1 MGSSPMRGSYFKFKT
16 NPNTIR
22 KTMNA
27 AILTIGEEILIGQIV
42 DTNSAW
48 IATQLNAFGVKVSR
62 IVSISDTLE
71 EIKSAIHDLFTKYDI
86 VLVTGGLG
94 PTNDDITKLAICEY
108 FGAKLVL
115 HKPTLEHITHI
126 FSQRGL
132 PLTTLNAKQA
142 EVPDNCKVLHNPN
155 GTAPGMLFEN
165 NGKLLVSMPGV
176 PFEMEAI
183 MELHV
188 LPAIHKLSQG
198 KVVYHKTVQTF
209 GLPESFLAEKIAQWE
224 NQLPSSISLAY
235 LPSPNSIRLRLST
248 IGDSL
253 GSIEQEIQCQIDK
266 LQQIIPENIFGF
278 DNDTMATVVAKLL
291 LANQFKLAIAES
303 CTGGLIS
310 HLITQNPGS
319 SAYFLGGVVA
329 YDNSIKISEL
339 GVSEDKIQRHGA
351 ASQQVV
357 EAMALGAKKRFNA
370 HYAIATSGIAGPT
383 GETPGKPVGT
393 VWVAIAT
400 PQGIVSQRFVFG
412 NDRQRNIL
420 RSAITALNLLR
431 LTLLDEKKGKKY

>member
-1 MGSSPMRGSYFKFKT
+1 
-16 NPNTIR
+16 
-22 KTMNA
+22 MNA

-48 IATQLNAFGVKVSR
+48 IATNLNALGVKVSR

-71 EIKSAIHDLFTKYDI
+71 EIKAAIHELYTKYDI

-132 PLTTLNAKQA
+132 PLTDLNAKQA
-142 EVPDNCKVLHNPN
+142 DVPDNCKVLHNPN

-165 NGKLLVSMPGV
+165 SGKLLISMPGV
-176 PFEMEAI
+176 PFEMQAI

-188 LPAIHKLSQG
+188 LPTIQKKSFG

-224 NQLPSSISLAY
+224 NELPSSISLAY

-248 IGDSL
+248 IGDNV
-253 GSIEQEIQCQIDK
+253 GPIEQEVQYQIDK
-266 LQQIIPENIFGF
+266 LQQIIPDNIFGF
-278 DNDTMATVVAKLL
+278 DNDTMAMAVAKLL
-291 LANQFKLAIAES
+291 LAKKCKLAIAES

-310 HLITQNPGS
+310 HLITQNSGS
-319 SAYFLGGVVA
+319 SAYFLGGVIA

-339 GVSEDKIQRHGA
+339 GVSEDEIQRHGA
-351 ASQQVV
+351 VSQQVV

-420 RSAITALNLLR
+420 RSAVTALNLLR
-431 LTLLDEKKGKKY
+431 LTLIDEKKG